1 MGMQLNIKSDEAYQL
16 AAKLAELTGESLTTA
31 VTEAL
36 RQRVDAEEKTRSI
49 EIRKQE
55 IRDIAAAIRA
65 DLREAGQPLSSLDH
79 DWLYDDETGL
89 PI

>member
-1 MGMQLNIKSDEAYQL
+1 MGMQLNIKSDEAYRL
-16 AAKLAELTGESLTTA
+16 ATRLAELTGESLTTA

-36 RQRVDAEEKTRSI
+36 RQRVEAEQSSRELEVKKRRI
-49 EIRKQE
+49 LA
-55 IRDIAAAIRA
+55 IAAELKAELDRA
-65 DLREAGQPLSSLDH
+65 GGDPLSSNH

>member
-16 AAKLAELTGESLTTA
+16 ATKLAELTGESLTAA

-36 RQRVDAEEKTRSI
+36 RQRVATEEKARNKEAWMR
-49 EIRKQE
+49 EIRE
-55 IRDIAAAIRA
+55 LAAEIRA
-65 DLREAGQPLSSLDH
+65 DLTANGQVLDLSSDF
-79 DWLYDDETGL
+79 LYDDETGL